1 MSAAQQATILPA
13 TLPACAAQCTPLDQ
27 AQTGCVPPAAPVTN
41 QATYQSCFCQSAYL
55 SSLYASG
62 ASTLCGAACSAAD
75 MSSIQSWYQGFCPQQ
90 AAAANGGAG
99 APVVTVTTS
108 VPAAPVPGTS
118 STPGST
124 STSTSSSTSSNDLTS
139 QDDTPNGKQRGWY
152 ETADFKFFPCNR
164 FLVSLLTHCSR
175 FSMYWRW
182 VVMLIV
188 LVLGLLF
195 LTLAAVY
202 LKRRYN
208 RRKEAKELG
217 VQPDLSLWG
226 PHGTG
231 VHDFGE
237 VGEGYGVGREKSRG
251 KQGVGVTVREPEM
264 SRSRGAGRLKKSW
277 L

>member
-1 MSAAQQATILPA
+1 MLPLTKILLLAVLATMSAAQQATILPA

-139 QDDTPNGKQRGWY
+139 QDDTPNGKQRGW
-152 ETADFKFFPCNR
+152 
-164 FLVSLLTHCSR
+164 